1 MSGATR
7 RGAGVAPRAGWL
19 LPPLALLAAA
29 CQGTPIGGRSPV
41 EGSVAAYYA
50 AHASEE
56 GGVCLQPY
64 MDGITAVRP
73 VEETA
78 EERRTVRVRYFYRDR
93 FKTTR
98 ENAGTCIGFDER
110 NFTLAE
116 GPGGEWQVVDMS
128 GPRRS

>member
-1 MSGATR
+1 MRGATR
-7 RGAGVAPRAGWL
+7 HGGLARAGRWW
-19 LPPLALLAAA
+19 LPPLALLATA
-29 CQGTPIGGRSPV
+29 CQGPPIGGRSPV
-41 EGSVAAYYA
+41 EASVAAYYA

-78 EERRTVRVRYFYRDR
+78 EGRTVRVRYFYRDR
-93 FKTTR
+93 FKTAR

-110 NFTLAE
+110 TFALAE
-116 GPGGEWQVVDMS
+116 GPGGGWRVVDMS